1 MPDIDIDFSDRTKVL
16 DLIDHHIAMRS
27 NKNERA
33 KHNTGVYVQQIPVD
47 PFTNI
52 STINYEEAE
61 SRGYQK
67 IDFLN
72 VNLYEGVRDEKHLSE
87 LLEKEPLWDLLEHR
101 EVVEQLF
108 HISDHYTLVRR
119 LKPANREQLAAVL
132 AIIRPA
138 KRYLADYTDWNDIL
152 KEVWIKPDND
162 AYFFKKSHAIAYAC
176 AIIVQINLICERVS
190 WDYA

>member
-33 KHNTGVYVQQIPVD
+33 KHNTGVYVQQIPID

-52 STINYEEAE
+52 STVNYEEAE